1 MTCGSQWLWALAV
14 LALLTGCGPVLPPEA
29 STGTN
34 APASSPTRNG
44 AGGASA
50 SEGVTKGFKFPE
62 YDEQN
67 RLKSMLTGN
76 EARPQGSDL
85 ILITALRVETYDQ
98 DGKVDMIV
106 EAPECLFDRKNKSAR
121 SAGSMEARSANGLFR
136 VTGRGFEW
144 DQAGGRLV
152 ITNDSR
158 TEISKQMMDQKTPQP

>member
-1 MTCGSQWLWALAV
+1 VKRPGQWLWALAV
-14 LALLTGCGPVLPPEA
+14 LALLTGCGPALPPVTP
-29 STGTN
+29 TGTN
-34 APASSPTRNG
+34 APASPATRKG
-44 AGGASA
+44 AGEASA
-50 SEGVTKGFKFPE
+50 TEGTTKGFKFPE
-62 YDEQN
+62 YDTEN
-67 RLKSMLTGN
+67 RLKSMLTGA
-76 EARPQGSDL
+76 EARPQGGDL
-85 ILITALRVETYDQ
+85 ILIRSLRVETYDQ